1 MLFRKK
7 RLEFETVTTR
17 GGDTGDSTLYS
28 GERARKDDLVFA
40 VLGDL
45 DELNSFLGLLKL
57 VSPRSIAD
65 VVDSVQS
72 SIIGLSSLVATD
84 PRSETYSQLPEVTE
98 DDVIRLERFQAG
110 LLDSTEIQPRFVN
123 PGTNE
128 PSARADVCRTVA
140 RRAERSLV
148 RLIRERGRH
157 DLHESQ
163 HFVNRLSD
171 VCFVVARY
179 LEQHPA

>member
-7 RLEFETVTTR
+7 RLEFESVTTR
-17 GGDTGDSTLYS
+17 GGDTGESTLYS
-28 GERARKDDLVFA
+28 GERARKDDIAFA

-57 VSPRSIAD
+57 AVPVQMAPFID
-65 VVDSVQS
+65 GVQS
-72 SIIGLSSLVATD
+72 SLIQLSSIVATN
-84 PRSETYSQLPEVTE
+84 PRSESYGALKQLTE
-98 DDVIRLERFQAG
+98 DDVIRLERFQDD
-110 LLDSTEIQPRFVN
+110 LMKTTVIEPRFVN

-140 RRAERSLV
+140 RRAERNLV
-148 RLIRERGRH
+148 SFIRDRGRH
-157 DLHESQ
+157 DLHVAQ

-171 VCFVVARY
+171 VCFVIARY
-179 LEQHPA
+179 LEQQA